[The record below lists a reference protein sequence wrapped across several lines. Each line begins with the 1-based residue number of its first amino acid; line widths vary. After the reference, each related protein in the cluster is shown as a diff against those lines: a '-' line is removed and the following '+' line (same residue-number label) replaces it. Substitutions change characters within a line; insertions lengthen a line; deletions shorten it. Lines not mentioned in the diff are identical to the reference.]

1 MNRPSGHGS
10 SAEFARE
17 VYSQCPRLA
26 HLPKAGC
33 VLPRESLLM
42 KSRVILI
49 TGGNGGLGQAIARA
63 FLAEPDN
70 FVWLGLNR
78 QRTQAETLAV
88 EFPERVRLFT
98 LDVTQG
104 AAWTAA
110 VQTIIA
116 AHGRLDVL
124 VNNAGVHADGL
135 LANLTWADWQRVIA
149 TNLDA
154 TFLGCQAVLPTMI
167 GQRGGRI
174 INMASLSALLAP
186 SGQTNYAAAKAGV
199 VALTQSLAKEVARIG
214 ITVNAVCPGYIET
227 EALQGMDKETRTAAL
242 SKIPARRF
250 GKPEE
255 VAAAVRFLACPAAAY
270 ITGSALKIDG
280 GIF

>member
-1 MNRPSGHGS
+1 MK
-10 SAEFARE
+10 
-17 VYSQCPRLA
+17 PR
-26 HLPKAGC
+26 
-33 VLPRESLLM
+33 VS
-42 KSRVILI
+42 LI

-78 QRTQAETLAV
+78 QRTQAEALAA
-88 EFPERVRLFT
+88 EFPGRVHLLT
-98 LDVTQG
+98 LDVTQA

-110 VQTIIA
+110 VQTITTT
-116 AHGRLDVL
+116 HERLDVL

-154 TFLGCQAVLPTMI
+154 TFLGCQAVMPTMI

-186 SGQTNYAAAKAGV
+186 AGQTNYAAAKAGV

-227 EALQGMDKETRTAAL
+227 EALQGMDKETRAAAL